1 MAKNVERKDSLLRGR
16 LLEGFFYFP
25 PAFFLP
31 FYIFPLEYPF
41 DVDDVGV
48 VVGFGLLTFYWS
60 LTHFK
65 NGAVTNGGITMLFVA
80 KKKDEKKRN
89 KKENGNYIIQR
100 QRKLCMII
108 FAVYYGKCTITD
120 DVSSVSVF

>member
-1 MAKNVERKDSLLRGR
+1 MYYDYSIGKKRRLCVILLRRRFFYCGKSLFFGAFLAKNVERKDSLLRGR

-80 KKKDEKKRN
+80 KKMKK
-89 KKENGNYIIQR
+89 KK
-100 QRKLCMII
+100 K
-108 FAVYYGKCTITD
+108 K
-120 DVSSVSVF
+120 